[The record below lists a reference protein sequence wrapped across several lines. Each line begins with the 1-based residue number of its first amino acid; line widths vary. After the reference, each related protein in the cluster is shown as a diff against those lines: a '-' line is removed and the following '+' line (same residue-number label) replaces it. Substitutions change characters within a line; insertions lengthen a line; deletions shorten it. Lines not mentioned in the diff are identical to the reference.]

1 MNDIFIT
8 ENFLLQSDT
17 AAALYHQYARD
28 LPIIDYHCHLP
39 PRQIAEDHRF
49 ENLTQ
54 IWLYGDHYKW
64 RLMRANGID
73 ERYITGEAPDLEKFQ
88 KWAQTVPKTLR
99 NCMYH
104 WVHLELT
111 RPFGISDR
119 LLSPATAEGI
129 WEDCNAKLAQ
139 PGFSARGIMK
149 RMNVVLACTTDDPA
163 DSLEHHRA
171 IAEDRSF
178 DIRVLPTFRPGAGTA
193 VESPEVFNTWVDKLA
208 AAADVNIRDFDT
220 YLDAIRRRHQ
230 FFHDM
235 GCRLSDH
242 GIETVYAADYRQDEI
257 RKIFDKVR
265 GDGRPAAEEIVK
277 FKSAMLYELAVM
289 DHQAGWTQQIHYGAL
304 RNNNTRMFE
313 RLGPDTGYDSIGEC
327 QIARPLSRLLDRLD
341 RSGQLPRTIL
351 YNLNPRDNELIAS
364 MIGNFQDARTPG
376 KMQFGPAWWYLDQI
390 DGMTRQIE
398 ALSNAGLLSR
408 FVGMTT
414 DSRSFLSYTRHEYFR
429 RLLCNILGGEMD
441 AGLLPDDMEL
451 IGNMVAD
458 ICYHNAAAYFGFDL
472 PQ

>member
-73 ERYITGEAPDLEKFQ
+73 ERYITGEATDLEKFQ

-104 WVHLELT
+104 WVHLELN

-119 LLSPATAEGI
+119 LLNPATAEGI
-129 WEDCNAKLAQ
+129 WQDCNAKLAQ
-139 PGFSARGIMK
+139 TGFSARGIMK

-178 DIRVLPTFRPGAGTA
+178 DIRILPTFRPGAGMA
-193 VESPEVFNTWVDKLA
+193 VESPEAFNTWLDKLTA
-208 AAADVNIRDFDT
+208 AAEVDIRDFDT

-242 GIETVYAADYRQDEI
+242 GIETVYAANYRQDEI
-257 RKIFDKVR
+257 RKIFNKVR
-265 GDGRPAAEEIVK
+265 GGGLPDAEEIVK

-304 RNNNTRMFE
+304 RNNNTWMFE
-313 RLGPDTGYDSIGEC
+313 RLGPDSGYDSIGEC
-327 QIARPLSRLLDRLD
+327 QIARPLAGLLDRLD

-451 IGNMVAD
+451 IGNLVAD

-472 PQ
+472 PK